1 MRRKI
6 YELCGL
12 LAVIA
17 CAAALVGFPK
27 EAVQAASD
35 GLQLCLNVIVPS
47 LFPFFVIS
55 NLAVELGL
63 AARIG
68 RGIEPAMRRLFNVS
82 GACAS
87 AFVLGFVGG
96 YPVGARTAISL
107 YERGE
112 CSRREAER
120 LLSFCNNSGPAFIL
134 GVVGAGVFADNRVG
148 LLLYLVHGL
157 ASVIVGLCFRGW
169 KSGSDV
175 RRAPKP
181 KEQASRAGF
190 AEAFTSSVKSA
201 FASSLNICGFVI
213 FFTVIIKMMFISGIL
228 PLLSEAIS
236 VVLAPIGMD
245 EEMSTRLITGIIE
258 LSSGVWSLSDA
269 AGSLSTG
276 AAMAAFMLG
285 WAGISVHCQT
295 LSFLCDSG
303 LSGRTYIIGKL
314 MHGVISAALVW
325 LAFCIIPF
333 EEAAAAYLARQVSGI
348 ASMDFVG
355 SLAIS
360 AVCAGVLAGF
370 MLLFAGITEK
380 RLEKERKI

>member
-1 MRRKI
+1 MRRRV
-6 YELCGL
+6 YELLGT
-12 LAVIA
+12 LALA
-17 CAAALVGFPK
+17 GCALALVCFPK
-27 EAVQAASD
+27 EAVAAASD
-35 GLQLCLNVIVPS
+35 GLQLCLNVIIPS

-55 NLAVELGL
+55 TLTVELGL
-63 AARIG
+63 AEKMG
-68 RGIEPAMRRLFNVS
+68 RLAEPAMRRLFNVS

-157 ASVIVGLCFRGW
+157 ASVITGICFRRWRG
-169 KSGSDV
+169 GSDSSRPLVKRNGGV
-175 RRAPKP
+175 RK
-181 KEQASRAGF
+181 SF
-190 AEAFTSSVKSA
+190 ATAFTEGVKSS
-201 FASSLNICGFVI
+201 FASTLNICGFVI
-213 FFTVIIKMMFISGIL
+213 FFMVLIKLLVLSGALPTAAKGASLLLRPLGVDEDAARRLLTGVI
-228 PLLSEAIS
+228 
-236 VVLAPIGMD
+236 
-245 EEMSTRLITGIIE
+245 EM
-258 LSSGVWSLSDA
+258 SSGVWSLSSA
-269 AGSLSTG
+269 AEKLSTG

-303 LSGRTYIIGKL
+303 LSAKTYIIGKF
-314 MHGVISAALVW
+314 MHGIISAVLVW
-325 LAFCIIPF
+325 MAFRVLPF

-348 ASMDFVG
+348 AEMNFPA
-355 SLAIS
+355 AIS
-360 AVCAGVLAGF
+360 ISTLCALIMGI
-370 MLLFAGITEK
+370 MLIILGIIGEK
-380 RLEKERKI
+380 RLEKRGYM

>member
-6 YELCGL
+6 YELLGL
-12 LAVIA
+12 LAVLG
-17 CAAALVGFPK
+17 CGAALICFPK

-35 GLQLCLNVIVPS
+35 GLTLCLNVIIPS

-55 NLAVELGL
+55 TLAVDLGL
-63 AARIG
+63 AAKIG
-68 RGIEPAMRRLFNVS
+68 RLIEPLMRRLFNVS
-82 GACAS
+82 GACAA

-134 GVVGAGVFADNRVG
+134 GVVGTGVFSDNRVG

-157 ASVIVGLCFRGW
+157 ASVLCGICFRRWRG
-169 KSGSDV
+169 GSDV
-175 RRAPKP
+175 TRPRIRQSSTARP
-181 KEQASRAGF
+181 GF
-190 AEAFTSSVKSA
+190 AAAFTGGVKSS
-201 FASSLNICGFVI
+201 FASTINICGFVI
-213 FFTVIIKMMFISGIL
+213 FFTVLIKMLFISGVL
-228 PLLSEAIS
+228 PALADGLAFVLSPLGLDGDMARRLL
-236 VVLAPIGMD
+236 
-245 EEMSTRLITGIIE
+245 TGVIE
-258 LSSGVWSLSDA
+258 LSSGVWSLSGA
-269 AGSLSTG
+269 AESLSAG

-303 LSGRTYIIGKL
+303 LSAKTYIIGKF
-314 MHGVISAALVW
+314 MHGVFSAILVR
-325 LAFCIIPF
+325 LAFAVLPF

-348 ASMDFVG
+348 AGLSFSA

-360 AVCAGVLAGF
+360 VLCALGLTILVIIF
-370 MLLFAGITEK
+370 VGISEK
-380 RLEKERKI
+380 RVEKGGKI